1 MRLLPTLA
9 LLLVGCVVS
18 PRAWADHL
26 EIRRTAHVYA
36 ESDRHSHR
44 VATLAV
50 DDKAQIIGD
59 AQENGYYYV
68 RTLRGDEGWVYRSLV
83 RRLPGDLEIRGA
95 TEDPR
100 VVRTPPPT
108 HYRVGTWN
116 LEHFKPGASRG
127 FPENTRG
134 GPTYPARGPDEY
146 EFIASVIRDIDFKLV
161 LLQEIGWKNGTSP
174 ELDNLLEFLGES
186 WAYGIGESGD
196 AQHVAILYDTEF
208 VAIARFCETSFE
220 NKKVQS
226 SGVFDRQGF
235 YAHATFAREGEP
247 MNDFVAFGVHLAS
260 GQDKNKNHDE
270 AMRAYRQELT
280 TQVGPDGCIPEGET
294 DILIGGDFN
303 ASRFDKAGEQ
313 FWTEMESS
321 GWNVLADTPESYGP
335 TRLSSVPLQRK
346 DSVIDYLIVSASETG
361 LFGNEITSEP
371 ATIHTEFLDG
381 RSAEDFRKLASD
393 HLPVSVEIAVVEDDD

>member
-59 AQENGYYYV
+59 AQENGYYHV
-68 RTLRGDEGWVYRSLV
+68 RTLRGDEGWLYRSLV

-95 TEDPR
+95 SGEPLVIRTTPR
-100 VVRTPPPT
+100 A

-146 EFIASVIRDIDFKLV
+146 EFIASVIREIDFKLV

-208 VAIARFCETSFE
+208 V
-220 NKKVQS
+220 
-226 SGVFDRQGF
+226 
-235 YAHATFAREGEP
+235 
-247 MNDFVAFGVHLAS
+247 
-260 GQDKNKNHDE
+260 
-270 AMRAYRQELT
+270 RAYRQELT

-303 ASRFDKAGEQ
+303 AHRFDNAVEQ

-321 GWNVLADTPESYGP
+321 EWNVLADTPESYGP
-335 TRLSSVPLQRK
+335 TRLSSTPLQRK

-361 LFGNEITSEP
+361 LFGHEVTTEP
-371 ATIHTEFLDG
+371 ATIHTEFLDA

-393 HLPVSVEIAVVEDDD
+393 HLPVSVEVAVVEDDD